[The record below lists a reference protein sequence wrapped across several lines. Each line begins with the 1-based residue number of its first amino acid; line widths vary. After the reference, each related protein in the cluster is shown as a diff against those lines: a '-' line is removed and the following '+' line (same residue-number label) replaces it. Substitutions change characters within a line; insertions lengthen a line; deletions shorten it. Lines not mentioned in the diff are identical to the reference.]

1 MKAVWTRR
9 LLAFALM
16 LVMTASLGAA
26 AFADSYAAD
35 QSYVMDKSGE
45 RVFAVRVVTDEEPE
59 ALRDALLAEGYDA
72 YLYETSG
79 RTDVLCGKYRSGL
92 EANAAWE
99 AMRGELEDARVL
111 MSSAWLPADAV
122 DAFEAGPLAEEEPAE
137 EAEAAEEEK
146 AQAESK
152 PEQTEAKPEKTRKT
166 CSLQDTEGTQVYTV
180 ALSASQ
186 DLAYAESLVAKM
198 EKAGFDAFILQEGA
212 NYRVLSGKFHDIC
225 NALLYRDCIWS
236 NTDRTDTYI
245 ATVTVA
251 QDEID
256 AFTED
261 YEKNGLPG
269 KIKDNLEKPTGAF
282 YREKNG
288 QVQAY
293 TVQFSA
299 GTSFSGAER
308 NRNAM
313 SAAGF
318 PAFVYECSR
327 IYEIMSGAF
336 YSKADAEAWCQKI
349 KDNTAESDAYVT
361 VAWLP
366 SNIVK

>member
-1 MKAVWTRR
+1 MKGFWMRR
-9 LLAFALM
+9 LLAFALL
-16 LVMTASLGAA
+16 LVMTVSLGAT

-35 QSYVMDKSGE
+35 QHYEMDKSGE
-45 RVFAVRVVTDEEPE
+45 RVFAVRVVSEEEPE
-59 ALRDALLAEGYDA
+59 ALRDALLAAGYDA
-72 YLYETSG
+72 YLYENSG
-79 RTDVLCGKYRSGL
+79 RTDVLCGKYRSGA
-92 EANAAWE
+92 EANTAWE
-99 AMRGELEDARVL
+99 AMRGELKDARVL
-111 MSSAWLPADAV
+111 MSTAWLPTDAV
-122 DAFEAGPLAEEEPAE
+122 DAFEAGPVAEEEPAE
-137 EAEAAEEEK
+137 EEKPAEEAKPAEEEK
-146 AQAESK
+146 ES
-152 PEQTEAKPEKTRKT
+152 KPEKTRKT
-166 CSLQDTEGTQVYTV
+166 SSLQDTEGTQVYSV

-186 DLAYAESLVAKM
+186 DLSYAESLVAKM

-245 ATVTVA
+245 VTVTVA
-251 QDEID
+251 QEEID

-336 YSKADAEAWCQKI
+336 YNKADAEAWCQKI

-361 VAWLP
+361 TAWLP
-366 SNIVK
+366 SKIVK

>member
-1 MKAVWTRR
+1 MKHLWLTR
-9 LLAFALM
+9 LLAFAL
-16 LVMTASLGAA
+16 LLAMTASLGAP
-26 AFADSYAAD
+26 AFADGYAAD
-35 QSYVMDKSGE
+35 QSYQMDKSGE
-45 RVFAVRVVTDEEPE
+45 RVFAVRVVRDEEPE

-72 YLYETSG
+72 YLYENSG
-79 RTDVLCGKYRSGL
+79 RTDVLCGKYRSGV

-99 AMRGELEDARVL
+99 EMKDRVKDARVL
-111 MSSAWLPADAV
+111 MSTAWLPKDAI
-122 DAFEAGPLAEEEPAE
+122 DAFEAGPTVT
-137 EAEAAEEEK
+137 AAAAGTA
-146 AQAESK
+146 AQAGG
-152 PEQTEAKPEKTRKT
+152 TTTRRT
-166 CSLQDTEGTQVYTV
+166 SSLQDTEGTQVYSV

-186 DLAYAESLVAKM
+186 DLSYAESLVAKM

-245 ATVTVA
+245 ATVNVPEA
-251 QDEID
+251 DIRS
-256 AFTED
+256 FTED

-269 KIKDNLEKPTGAF
+269 KIKENLEKPTGAF

-288 QVQAY
+288 QVLAY

-308 NRNAM
+308 NRDGM

-336 YSKADAEAWCQKI
+336 YNKADAEAWCQKI

-361 VAWLP
+361 TAWLP
-366 SNIVK
+366 SKIVK

>member
-1 MKAVWTRR
+1 MKAFWMRR
-9 LLAFALM
+9 LLAFALLLTM
-16 LVMTASLGAA
+16 AASLGAT

-45 RVFAVRVVTDEEPE
+45 RVFAVRVVSDEEPE
-59 ALRDALLAEGYDA
+59 AMRDALLAEGYDA
-72 YLYETSG
+72 YLYENSG
-79 RTDVLCGKYRSGL
+79 RTDVLCGKYRSGV

-99 AMRGELEDARVL
+99 EMRGELKDARVL
-111 MSSAWLPADAV
+111 MSTAWLPGDAV
-122 DAFEAGPLAEEEPAE
+122 DAFEAGPIAEEEPAE
-137 EAEAAEEEK
+137 EEK
-146 AQAESK
+146 KQAES
-152 PEQTEAKPEKTRKT
+152 KPEKTRKT
-166 CSLQDTEGTQVYTV
+166 SSLQDTEGTQVYSV

-186 DLAYAESLVAKM
+186 DLSYAESLVAKM

-245 ATVTVA
+245 ATVNVA
-251 QDEID
+251 QEDID
-256 AFTED
+256 AFTEE

-288 QVQAY
+288 QVLAY

-308 NRNAM
+308 NRDAM

-336 YSKADAEAWCQKI
+336 YNKADAEAWCQKI

-361 VAWLP
+361 TAWLP
-366 SNIVK
+366 SKIVK

>member
-1 MKAVWTRR
+1 MKAYWMRR
-9 LLAFALM
+9 LLAFALLLTM
-16 LVMTASLGAA
+16 AASLGAT

-35 QSYVMDKSGE
+35 QSYVMEKDGEKVYAVCVSSEDK
-45 RVFAVRVVTDEEPE
+45 EEPA
-59 ALRDALLAEGYDA
+59 ALRDRLLEAGYDA
-72 YLYETSG
+72 YLYESNG
-79 RTDVLCGKYRSGL
+79 KVRVLCGKFRD
-92 EANAAWE
+92 AA
-99 AMRGELEDARVL
+99 DAR
-111 MSSAWLPADAV
+111 SSRDGMGENAEGVRAYVIFARLPVEAV
-122 DAFEAGPLAEEEPAE
+122 EAFEAGPIAE
-137 EAEAAEEEK
+137 
-146 AQAESK
+146 QAES
-152 PEQTEAKPEKTRKT
+152 KPEKTRKT
-166 CSLQDTEGTQVYTV
+166 SSLQDTEGTQVYSV

-186 DLAYAESLVAKM
+186 DLSYAESLVAKM

-225 NALLYRDCIWS
+225 NALQYRDCIWS

-251 QDEID
+251 QEDID

-269 KIKDNLEKPTGAF
+269 KIKENLEKPTGAF

-308 NRNAM
+308 NRDAM

-336 YSKADAEAWCQKI
+336 YNKADAEAWCQKI

-361 VAWLP
+361 SAWLP
-366 SNIVK
+366 SKIVK

>member
-1 MKAVWTRR
+1 MKAYWMRR
-9 LLAFALM
+9 LMAFALM

-45 RVFAVRVVTDEEPE
+45 RVFAVRVVSDEEPE

-72 YLYETSG
+72 YLYENSG
-79 RTDVLCGKYRSGL
+79 RTDVLCGKYRSGV

-99 AMRGELEDARVL
+99 EMRGELQDARVL
-111 MSSAWLPADAV
+111 MSTAWLPGDAV
-122 DAFEAGPLAEEEPAE
+122 DAFEAGPIAEEKPAETEEPAE
-137 EAEAAEEEK
+137 AEKPAAEEK
-146 AQAESK
+146 KQAES
-152 PEQTEAKPEKTRKT
+152 KPEKTRKT

-186 DLAYAESLVAKM
+186 DLSYAESLVAKM

-212 NYRVLSGKFHDIC
+212 GYRVMSGKFHDIC

-256 AFTED
+256 TFTED

-269 KIKDNLEKPTGAF
+269 KIKENLEKPTGAF

-288 QVQAY
+288 QVLAY

-299 GTSFSGAER
+299 GTSFSGSER
-308 NRNAM
+308 NRDAM

-336 YSKADAEAWCQKI
+336 YNKADAEAWCQKI

-361 VAWLP
+361 TAWLP
-366 SNIVK
+366 SKIVK